1 MNTLLLN
8 LTRFGDLL
16 QTQPIVSAL
25 KERGHTVGLVC
36 LENFAPAAQLLRHVD
51 SLHALPG
58 ARLLALMDRDWRQG
72 LGEFW
77 SWRSEVLT
85 SFPPNNVL
93 NLTASLSVRLLSRLL
108 APPLKDVVD
117 DTDTPA
123 SGGFS
128 LDEYGFGI
136 CSNPWTSF
144 LLASTQ
150 NRGCSPFN
158 LVDLFWNAAALGS
171 GPREY
176 RLREPEPELMDNALS
191 ILAANGP
198 RENNGFVAFQL
209 GASEERRRWPVAS
222 FAALGEM
229 LWQELRLCPVLL
241 GSGGERELGERYQTA
256 CQAPCVDLIGHTTPL
271 ELAATLMH
279 TSLLVSNDTGTM
291 HLAAGLDRPV
301 AAIFLATAQPWDTGP
316 YKPGNLCLEPDL
328 DCHPCAFGSQ
338 CPRNEV
344 CRKSV
349 QPETLFECI
358 REFLASGTWDRPHM
372 ANIVGS
378 RVWETRLEEDG
389 RMGLASLSGHDEAT
403 RTKWVRMQRHFY
415 RQFLDQQD
423 ILPPNVPWEFSPED
437 AEKIKT
443 VLTQS
448 AALLRLLQE
457 QANVL
462 TLKPL
467 DGVKAKFMAS
477 WQRLET
483 LWDQSPHFN
492 VLGYL
497 WMAESQ
503 ESGRDMEA
511 VQALIQRYRGL
522 MEAWLIP
529 FSK

>member
-16 QTQPIVSAL
+16 QTQPILSAL
-25 KERGHTVGLVC
+25 KERGHSVGLVC

-72 LGEFW
+72 LGALW
-77 SWRSEVLT
+77 GWRSEMLSV
-85 SFPPNNVL
+85 FPPSGVL
-93 NLTASLSVRLLSRLL
+93 NLTASLSVRLLSRFL
-108 APPLKDVVD
+108 APRKH
-117 DTDTPA
+117 TGAPA
-123 SGGFS
+123 ALGGFS

-158 LVDLFWNAAALGS
+158 LVDLFWDAAALGP
-171 GPREY
+171 GAREY
-176 RLREPEPELMDNALS
+176 RLREPEPELMADASGILS
-191 ILAANGP
+191 ANGP
-198 RENNGFVAFQL
+198 EESRGFVAFQL
-209 GASEERRRWPVAS
+209 GASEDRRRWPVAS
-222 FAALGEM
+222 FASLGEM

-241 GSGGERELGERYQTA
+241 GSAGERKLGERYQAA
-256 CQAPCVDLIGHTTPL
+256 CQTPCVDLIGHTTPL

-279 TSLLVSNDTGTM
+279 ASLLVSNDTGTM

-301 AAIFLATAQPWDTGP
+301 AAVFLATAQPWDTGP

-328 DCHPCAFGSQ
+328 KCHPCAFGSH

-349 QPETLFECI
+349 RPETLFERI
-358 REFLASGTWDRPHM
+358 REYLASGKWDQPGM
-372 ANIVGS
+372 ANTSGS
-378 RVWETRLEEDG
+378 RIWETRLEEDG
-389 RMGLASLSGHDEAT
+389 RMGLASLSGHGGTT
-403 RTKWVRMQRHFY
+403 RAKWVRMQRHFY

-423 ILPPNVPWEFSPED
+423 ILPPKVPREFSPE
-437 AEKIKT
+437 AAGEIKT

-448 AALLRLLQE
+448 AALLGLLRE

-462 TLKPL
+462 TRTPL

-483 LWDQSPHFN
+483 LWDQSPYFN

-511 VQALIQRYRGL
+511 VHTLIQRYRSL